1 MKRGI
6 VFLVLATLAMSLFA
20 IGPAAAAPPSNDDF
34 DSATPVGEL
43 PYETAVLANEATAAS
58 DDPNCFGGAR
68 TVWYR
73 VVPSTDMRLIVD
85 TAGSNF
91 DSTLGVY
98 TGARGSLTQV
108 ACNDDHI
115 RRQSEVRFDVTGGTP
130 YHIMVGSLTT
140 GVRGALK
147 LHVRQGPPAAGNDEL
162 AAATAI
168 QSVPFSDWLDTSGT
182 TVDPGGPNCLGSRRS
197 VWYSFVAP
205 EDLSLLADTA
215 GSSYDTTLGIWS
227 ENGDS
232 LESVAC
238 VDDVDSLQAKAL
250 FDAEAGKS
258 YLMMVGDLGDRAG
271 ELRFSLDVGPDPLTV
286 NTTVARRGT
295 VTRSGVARIHGTIL
309 CARAANGFLS
319 GSIRQQRNGRTIRR
333 FFFKEV
339 SCGHEATTWRARVR
353 GFHEGR
359 ALVRLRSTA
368 TETGNPFQGQ
378 DSDRVRVRLRRN

>member
-1 MKRGI
+1 
-6 VFLVLATLAMSLFA
+6 MSLFA

-43 PYETAVLANEATAAS
+43 PYETAALAHEATAAP

-73 VVPSTDMRLIVD
+73 VVPATDMRLIVD

-108 ACNDDHI
+108 ACNDDHV

-147 LHVRQGPPAAGNDEL
+147 LHVRQGAPAAGNDEL
-162 AAATAI
+162 VAATAI
-168 QSVPFSDWLDTSGT
+168 QSVPFSDWLDTSAT

-205 EDLSLLADTA
+205 EDMSLLADTA
-215 GSSYDTTLGIWS
+215 GSNYDTTLGIWS
-227 ENGDS
+227 ENGES

-238 VDDVDSLQAKAL
+238 VDDVDTLQAKAL
-250 FDAEAGKS
+250 FDADAGKR
-258 YLMMVGDLGDRAG
+258 YLMMVGGFGDQAD
-271 ELRFSLDVGPDPLTV
+271 ELRFSLDVGPDPLV
-286 NTTVARRGT
+286 VDTTVARRGT

-309 CARAANGFLS
+309 CARAARGFLS
-319 GSIRQQRNGRTIRR
+319 GSIRQQRNGRVTRQ
-333 FFFKEV
+333 FFSKRIGCGPDATAWRV
-339 SCGHEATTWRARVR
+339 SAR

-359 ALVRLRSTA
+359 ALVRVRSSA
-368 TETGNPFQGQ
+368 TEAGNPFGGR
-378 DSDRVRVRLRRN
+378 DSDRVRIRLRRI

>member
-6 VFLVLATLAMSLFA
+6 VILVLATLAMSLFA
-20 IGPAAAAPPSNDDF
+20 IGPAAAALPSNDDF
-34 DSATPVGEL
+34 DSATPVGQL
-43 PYETAVLANEATAAS
+43 PYETAVLANEATAAP

-147 LHVRQGPPAAGNDEL
+147 LHVRQGAPAAGNDAL
-162 AAATAI
+162 ATATDI
-168 QSVPFSDWLDTSGT
+168 QSIPFSDWLDTSGT
-182 TVDPGGPNCLGSRRS
+182 TVDPGSPNCFGSQDS

-205 EDLSLLADTA
+205 EDASLLADTA
-215 GSSYDTTLGIWS
+215 GSNYETILGVW
-227 ENGDS
+227 
-232 LESVAC
+232 LETPDGLERVAC
-238 VDDVDSLQAKAL
+238 EAYVDSPQAKAR
-250 FDAEAGKS
+250 FDAEAGEH
-258 YLMMVGDLGDRAG
+258 YLIMAG
-271 ELRFSLDVGPDPLTV
+271 GWGYQADELRFSLDVGPDPLV
-286 NTTVARRGT
+286 VDTTVARRGT
-295 VTRSGVARIHGTIL
+295 VRSGVARIHGTIL
-309 CARAANGFLS
+309 CARAARGFLS
-319 GSIRQQRNGRTIRR
+319 GTIRQQRNGRTTRQRFSRR
-333 FFFKEV
+333 MN
-339 SCGHEATTWRARVR
+339 CGPEATTWRASAD

-359 ALVRLRSTA
+359 AVVRIRSTA
-368 TETGNPFQGQ
+368 IEAGNPFEG
-378 DSDRVRVRLRRN
+378 RGTTRAVVRLIKK